1 MVYGIIG
8 LVIIGLF
15 WFMIREMDKATPVCG
30 SCKHYRKCY
39 SKHPEYNK
47 QNTLECPSCER
58 FEVL

>member
-1 MVYGIIG
+1 MVYGLFG
-8 LVIIGLF
+8 LALILWI
-15 WFMIREMDKATPVCG
+15 WFMIREMDKATPVCV

-39 SKHPEYNK
+39 SKHPEFNK

>member
-30 SCKHYRKCY
+30 SCNHYRKCY
-39 SKHPEYNK
+39 NRHPEYNK